1 MPERR
6 LMLAILTDAIECFQ
20 KYSDAKSSRQRTLSA
35 DARAWLMT
43 RNERYDRET
52 RKQFSFEYICDVL
65 DLDAGAVRDRLQRWE
80 RRQRYAPSEV

>member
-1 MPERR
+1 
-6 LMLAILTDAIECFQ
+6 
-20 KYSDAKSSRQRTLSA
+20 
-35 DARAWLMT
+35 MT